1 MKANAWSIFAFVT
14 LGALIGMVMG
24 GLFGYGAGHVA
35 PKFFTHLLMWA
46 ELEPVGTA
54 TMLGA
59 AGGVACGGGLAV
71 FAVIIWALGTVVQTW
86 RMKKQGSAREGS
98 PVADSQSQ
106 SPAGLLRRLP
116 RAGS

>member
-1 MKANAWSIFAFVT
+1 MKPTAWSIFAFVT
-14 LGALIGMVMG
+14 LGAIVGMVMG

-54 TMLGA
+54 TMIGA

-71 FAVIIWALGTVVQTW
+71 FAVAVWALGRVIEVW
-86 RMKKQGSAREGS
+86 RLKKQGPARDG
-98 PVADSQSQ
+98 
-106 SPAGLLRRLP
+106 
-116 RAGS
+116 